1 MTLRATLHRTL
12 AALATTAALLVT
24 AVPAGAAPA
33 PSPTPDAAP
42 AGAAPAADGGFR
54 WAVQPSSKEGPT
66 GRNYFVYDLAPGD
79 RITDYVGISNL
90 GTEPMTFSVYGTD
103 AFTTDDGSFALLP
116 ASDKPTDVGSWI
128 KFAQGRYTVQPGQR
142 LDIPFRLTVPA
153 NATPGD
159 HAGGVIGALAQIETD
174 AAGQRINVD
183 RRIAARVYLRV
194 AGELNPAVAVE
205 SVDLRYDN
213 PLNPVGGG
221 EAVIVYQV
229 RNTGNVRLGGTG
241 TVTITGPFGWEL
253 ARTTPG
259 ELPELLPGATITVTE
274 RITGVLPAMRLTAE
288 VELDPRAGDQRLEP
302 VTRASG
308 VWAPPWVLVGLV
320 LIGVGYLVLRRIRNQ
335 QTAAEKTSAAPQ
347 LAEKTSAAEAAAKTA
362 PAAEGTPG
370 GTTAATPDADGG
382 AESPEQR

>member
-1 MTLRATLHRTL
+1 MSIFGKIKDAIFGKAHATS
-12 AALATTAALLVT
+12 
-24 AVPAGAAPA
+24 APA
-33 PSPTPDAAP
+33 PTPAPGASP
-42 AGAAPAADGGFR
+42 GALAPAADGGFR

-79 RITDYVGISNL
+79 RVTDYVGISNL
-90 GTEPMTFSVYGTD
+90 GDEPMTFSVYGTD
-103 AFTTDDGSFALLP
+103 AFTTTDGSFALLP

-128 KFAQGRYTVQPGQR
+128 NFAQGRYTVQPGQR

-174 AAGQRINVD
+174 ADGQRINVD

-229 RNTGNVRLGGTG
+229 RNTGNVRIGGTG
-241 TVTITGPFGWEL
+241 TVTISGPFGWEL

-259 ELPELLPGATITVTE
+259 DLPELLPGGTITVTE

-302 VTRASG
+302 VVRASG

-320 LIGVGYLVLRRIRNQ
+320 LIGAGYLVLRRVR
-335 QTAAEKTSAAPQ
+335 TPQ
-347 LAEKTSAAEAAAKTA
+347 PATGAAKTA
-362 PAAEGTPG
+362 PAAG
-370 GTTAATPDADGG
+370 GTAAPGPRSVDPTPTTPEADGG
-382 AESPEQR
+382 AGTAEQR

>member
-194 AGELNPAVAVE
+194 AGNSTPPSRSSRSTCATTTRSTRSA
-205 SVDLRYDN
+205 
-213 PLNPVGGG
+213 
-221 EAVIVYQV
+221 A
-229 RNTGNVRLGGTG
+229 
-241 TVTITGPFGWEL
+241 
-253 ARTTPG
+253 ARPSSSTRSATP
-259 ELPELLPGATITVTE
+259 ETSA
-274 RITGVLPAMRLTAE
+274 
-288 VELDPRAGDQRLEP
+288 
-302 VTRASG
+302 
-308 VWAPPWVLVGLV
+308 
-320 LIGVGYLVLRRIRNQ
+320 
-335 QTAAEKTSAAPQ
+335 SAAP
-347 LAEKTSAAEAAAKTA
+347 ARSPSPARSAGSWPGPPRANCPSCCRAPPSPSPNGSPACCPRCDSPPRSSSTPA
-362 PAAEGTPG
+362 PAISGW
-370 GTTAATPDADGG
+370 
-382 AESPEQR
+382 SR